1 MPLQSFTKQRRCSQT
16 PARSLIIVA
25 CTANSILINDRSPA
39 DRDVTTLNRRTETST
54 EVAWVVRYFER

>member
-1 MPLQSFTKQRRCSQT
+1 MSLQWFTKHWRCSQT
-16 PARSLIIVA
+16 PARALIIVE

-39 DRDVTTLNRRTETST
+39 DRNVTTLNRRTETST